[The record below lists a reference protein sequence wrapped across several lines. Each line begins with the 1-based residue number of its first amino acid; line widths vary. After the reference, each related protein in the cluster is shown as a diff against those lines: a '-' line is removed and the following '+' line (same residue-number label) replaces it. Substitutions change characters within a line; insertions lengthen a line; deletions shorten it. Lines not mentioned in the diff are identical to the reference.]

1 MKVAVIIIDALVL
14 VVYSVVALSTYL
26 KVKKSEEKEVEIVK
40 EDLLKRVKYM
50 NILTGIIGILGIITI
65 FLKIFSII

>member
-50 NILTGIIGILGIITI
+50 NILTGIIGILGITTI
-65 FLKIFSII
+65 FLKIFNII